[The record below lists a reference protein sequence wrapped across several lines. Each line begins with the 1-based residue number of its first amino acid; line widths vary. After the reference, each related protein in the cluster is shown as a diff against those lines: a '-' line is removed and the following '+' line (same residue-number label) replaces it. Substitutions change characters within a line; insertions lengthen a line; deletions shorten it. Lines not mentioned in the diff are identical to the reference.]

1 MRDRRAPSA
10 ERIGSLRAHRVR
22 QDRAEPLAL
31 ALASL
36 RKELERRETTIGPAQ
51 AAWASVMPPEIV
63 SLSTIVSLSRGT
75 LTVRISDSSAR
86 YATDRLLRSGL
97 EITLLKR
104 LPAALR
110 RVRLVP

>member
-1 MRDRRAPSA
+1 MRDHRTSSA
-10 ERIGSLRAHRVR
+10 ERIGSLRTYRVHRE
-22 QDRAEPLAL
+22 RAEPLAL
-31 ALASL
+31 SLASI

-51 AAWASVMPPEIV
+51 AAWESVIPPEIV
-63 SLSTIVSLSRGT
+63 ALSTVVSLSRGT

-104 LPAALR
+104 LPTGLR
-110 RVRLVP
+110 RVRLIP